1 MPLWQRHSSSI
12 IHSSSVIHSSS
23 STAHAVAHDYSM
35 DLSACGDS
43 ALPSTLPRV
52 AKVIGST
59 AKVIGSTDK
68 VIGSTDKVIGSTAR
82 VIGSTAACSQ
92 RAHDSPSGGAHDSA
106 RGAGAHGGALGDA
119 HDGAHGGAA
128 TGLLASEIEIEIEI
142 LAYEQGL
149 VLTPSLQQP
158 ESDEI
163 GPRSSDETAYGSDE
177 IGPRSSDETAYGRRH
192 LPRTAPYSTPHHPLR
207 SQWRTCPPRRILCSR
222 SGCLNA
228 SLLFEPL
235 PTRAPPLLPSHQ
247 HQPAALGAVS
257 SGRLLEVS
265 SGRLL
270 EVSSGRLHRVSS
282 GRGRGR
288 RAARGCRWRRGD
300 AGAAH
305 ERNWQRLWREQRRLR
320 IRWPRG
326 QLWAGT
332 RRVRKSR
339 PPFRE

>member
-1 MPLWQRHSSSI
+1 M
-12 IHSSSVIHSSS
+12 
-23 STAHAVAHDYSM
+23 AHDYSM

-52 AKVIGST
+52 APSTLPRVAKVIGST
-59 AKVIGSTDK
+59 AK

-128 TGLLASEIEIEIEI
+128 TGLLASEFEIEIESEI

-192 LPRTAPYSTPHHPLR
+192 LWQKTLHPIAPRT
-207 SQWRTCPPRRILCSR
+207 ILC
-222 SGCLNA
+222 
-228 SLLFEPL
+228 
-235 PTRAPPLLPSHQ
+235 T
-247 HQPAALGAVS
+247 PAV
-257 SGRLLEVS
+257 
-265 SGRLL
+265 
-270 EVSSGRLHRVSS
+270 
-282 GRGRGR
+282 
-288 RAARGCRWRRGD
+288 W
-300 AGAAH
+300 
-305 ERNWQRLWREQRRLR
+305 R
-320 IRWPRG
+320 IR
-326 QLWAGT
+326 
-332 RRVRKSR
+332 
-339 PPFRE
+339 

>member
-1 MPLWQRHSSSI
+1 M
-12 IHSSSVIHSSS
+12 
-23 STAHAVAHDYSM
+23 AHDYSM

-52 AKVIGST
+52 APSTLPRVAKVIGST
-59 AKVIGSTDK
+59 DKVIGSTDK

-92 RAHDSPSGGAHDSA
+92 HAHDSPSGGAHDSA
-106 RGAGAHGGALGDA
+106 RGAGAHHGALGDA

-128 TGLLASEIEIEIEI
+128 TGLLASEIEIEI

-222 SGCLNA
+222 SGCLHA
-228 SLLFEPL
+228 SY
-235 PTRAPPLLPSHQ
+235 
-247 HQPAALGAVS
+247 
-257 SGRLLEVS
+257 
-265 SGRLL
+265 
-270 EVSSGRLHRVSS
+270 
-282 GRGRGR
+282 
-288 RAARGCRWRRGD
+288 
-300 AGAAH
+300 
-305 ERNWQRLWREQRRLR
+305 
-320 IRWPRG
+320 
-326 QLWAGT
+326 
-332 RRVRKSR
+332 
-339 PPFRE
+339 

>member
-1 MPLWQRHSSSI
+1 M
-12 IHSSSVIHSSS
+12 
-23 STAHAVAHDYSM
+23 AHDYSM

-52 AKVIGST
+52 APSTLPRVAKVIGST
-59 AKVIGSTDK
+59 AKVIGSTAK

-163 GPRSSDETAYGSDE
+163 GPRSSDETAYG
-177 IGPRSSDETAYGRRH
+177 RRH
-192 LPRTAPYSTPHHPLR
+192 LWQKTLHPMHPAPSSALPQCGVFDT
-207 SQWRTCPPRRILCSR
+207 SPPRRVLCS
-222 SGCLNA
+222 
-228 SLLFEPL
+228 
-235 PTRAPPLLPSHQ
+235 PS
-247 HQPAALGAVS
+247 
-257 SGRLLEVS
+257 
-265 SGRLL
+265 
-270 EVSSGRLHRVSS
+270 
-282 GRGRGR
+282 
-288 RAARGCRWRRGD
+288 
-300 AGAAH
+300 
-305 ERNWQRLWREQRRLR
+305 
-320 IRWPRG
+320 
-326 QLWAGT
+326 
-332 RRVRKSR
+332 
-339 PPFRE
+339 